1 MSLSYQRRENIHTV
15 HDHVKDEYDLVKLKI
30 SYSLKMKLTDTDFL
44 HLLLEHDIDNEI
56 EKQLRKK
63 WKVEKANR

>member
-1 MSLSYQRRENIHTV
+1 
-15 HDHVKDEYDLVKLKI
+15 
-30 SYSLKMKLTDTDFL
+30 MKLTDTDFL

-63 WKVEKANR
+63 WKVEK

>member
-1 MSLSYQRRENIHTV
+1 LKSITV

-63 WKVEKANR
+63 WKVEK